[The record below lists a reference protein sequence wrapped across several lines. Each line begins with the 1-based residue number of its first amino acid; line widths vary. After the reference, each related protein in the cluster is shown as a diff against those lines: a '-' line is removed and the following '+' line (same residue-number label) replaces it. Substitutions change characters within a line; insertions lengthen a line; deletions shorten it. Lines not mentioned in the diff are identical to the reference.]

1 MTQAEPTLAASSSDE
16 KLLAEIAQQNPD
28 ALEMLYDRHAAG
40 VLGLIQRIVRHPPT
54 AEDLLQD
61 TFWQVWQK
69 AEQYQGSGSAA
80 AWIYRIARNRALDQ
94 LRRQQ
99 ARPQIE
105 DGAVDRLEQFAAPLQ
120 ATTDGHVERSWERGH
135 VLSALAQIPDEQ
147 RVCLELAY
155 FDGMTHQQ
163 IAEHT
168 RTPLG
173 TVKTRLRIG
182 LDKLERLLRV
192 AGYP

>member
-1 MTQAEPTLAASSSDE
+1 MTQAEHNLAVSSDE
-16 KLLAEIAQQNPD
+16 ILLAEVAQQNPE
-28 ALEMLYDRHAAG
+28 ALELLYDRHAAG
-40 VLGLIQRIVRHPPT
+40 VLGLIVRIVREQSI
-54 AEDLLQD
+54 AEELLQE

-69 AEQYQGSGSAA
+69 AEQFQGSGSAA
-80 AWIYRIARNRALDQ
+80 AWIYRVARNRSLDQ

-99 ARPQIE
+99 ARPQLHSN
-105 DGAVDRLEQFAAPLQ
+105 GAERLDQVAAPRR
-120 ATTDGHVERSWERGH
+120 ASTDSQVERMWERGH
-135 VLSALAQIPDEQ
+135 VQSALAQIPDEQ

-155 FDGMTHQQ
+155 FEGLTQQQ

-168 RTPLG
+168 STPLG

-182 LDKLERLLRV
+182 LNKLERLLRA